1 MGDGVR
7 EGSGDAVGRGP
18 LIRVVSAGVI
28 GTTVEFYDFF
38 LYGAAA
44 ATIFGPVFFPQADG
58 LVGVLLALVTY
69 AVGFV
74 ARPLGGVVF
83 GHFGDR
89 VGRKKLL
96 AVSLLLMGVSSFL
109 IGVLPGYAE
118 IGVVAPVLLTLLRLV
133 QGFALGGEFGGAVLL
148 VAEHGPARQR
158 GFWTATPQTGGPL
171 GNLLATAALAATA
184 YSMSSADYTSWGWRI
199 PFLASVVLVLVG
211 LWVRLRV
218 AESPLFA
225 EVKREARPERAPLV
239 TAFRRHPR
247 ELFSVFA
254 ARVGENAAFY
264 VFTIFLLVY
273 ANHIGLPAGAATV
286 AVTVGSVVQV
296 LAMLAGGALSD
307 RLGRRPVAVVA
318 AVLAA
323 GWTAAFFPL
332 VATKDQVWVLLAVGV
347 GLLLHGLLTGAQAA
361 FYAELFDTTV
371 RYSGVSV
378 GYQAATMLA
387 GAAAPLVGT
396 QLLRS
401 TGSPAPVAWLLAAC
415 LGLTVVGMLIV
426 PETRRSQLR

>member
-1 MGDGVR
+1 MADGVR
-7 EGSGDAVGRGP
+7 DGAGGGSGQGSLA
-18 LIRVVSAGVI
+18 RVVSAGVI

-44 ATIFGPVFFPQADG
+44 ATIFGPVFFPEADG
-58 LVGVLLALVTY
+58 LSGVLLALVTY

-96 AVSLLLMGVSSFL
+96 AVSLVLMGVSSFL
-109 IGVLPGYAE
+109 IGVLPGYAQ
-118 IGVVAPVLLTLLRLV
+118 IGVAAPLLLTLLRLV

-148 VAEHGPARQR
+148 VAEHGPARRR

-171 GNLLATAALAATA
+171 GNLLATAALAVTA
-184 YSMSSADYTSWGWRI
+184 YSMSGADYTAWGWRI

-218 AESPLFA
+218 AESPLFTQAAKA
-225 EVKREARPERAPLV
+225 EKPVRAPVLAAV
-239 TAFRRHPR
+239 RTHPR
-247 ELFSVFA
+247 QLFSVFA
-254 ARVGENAAFY
+254 ARIGENAAFY

-273 ANHIGLPAGAATV
+273 AKHIGLSTGAATV
-286 AVTVGSVVQV
+286 AVTAGSVVQV

-307 RLGRRPVAVVA
+307 RFGRRPVAVVA

-323 GWTAAFFPL
+323 GWTAVFFPL
-332 VATKDQVWVLLAVGV
+332 VATREQGSVLLAVGV

-396 QLLRS
+396 ELLRS
-401 TGSPAPVAWLLAAC
+401 TGSPAPVAVLLAVC
-415 LGLTVVGMLIV
+415 LAVTVVGMLIV
-426 PETRRSQLR
+426 PETRRSALR